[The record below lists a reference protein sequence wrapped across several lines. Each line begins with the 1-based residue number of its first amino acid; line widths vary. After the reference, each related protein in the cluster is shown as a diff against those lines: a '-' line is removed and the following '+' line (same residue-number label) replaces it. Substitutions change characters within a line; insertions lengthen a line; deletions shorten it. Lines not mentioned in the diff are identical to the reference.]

1 MKKDIVTFFTDIIN
15 QAGSYDIAR
24 AEFFRIIADDDELQ
38 QQYREW
44 CDENGFSERKVFD
57 EFIDKRIDSHD
68 SVWSSLN
75 DYDE

>member
-44 CDENGFSERKVFD
+44 CDENGFSERKGFD
-57 EFIDKRIDSHD
+57 EFIDQRIDSHD

>member
-1 MKKDIVTFFTDIIN
+1 MKKDIVTFFTDIID

-24 AEFFRIIADDDELQ
+24 AEFFRIIADDEELQ

-44 CDENGFSERKVFD
+44 CDENGFSERKGFD
-57 EFIDKRIDSHD
+57 EFIDQRIDSHD
-68 SVWSSLN
+68 TVWSSLN

>member
-44 CDENGFSERKVFD
+44 CEENGFSERKGFD
-57 EFIDKRIDSHD
+57 EFIDQRIDSHD
-68 SVWSSLN
+68 SIWSSLN

>member
-1 MKKDIVTFFTDIIN
+1 MNKDIVSFFTDIID

-24 AEFFRIIADDDELQ
+24 AEFFRIIADDEELQ

-44 CDENGFSERKVFD
+44 CDENGFSERKGFD
-57 EFIDKRIDSHD
+57 EFIDQRIDSHD

>member
-24 AEFFRIIADDDELQ
+24 AEFFRIIADDEEIQ

-44 CDENGFSERKVFD
+44 CDENGFSERKGFD
-57 EFIDKRIDSHD
+57 EFIDQRIDSHD
-68 SVWSSLN
+68 SVWS
-75 DYDE
+75 

>member
-44 CDENGFSERKVFD
+44 CDENGYSERKGFD
-57 EFIDKRIDSHD
+57 EFIDQRIDSHD

>member
-24 AEFFRIIADDDELQ
+24 AEFFRIIADDEELL

-44 CDENGFSERKVFD
+44 CDENGFSERKGFD
-57 EFIDKRIDSHD
+57 EFIDQHIDSHD

-75 DYDE
+75 DFDE

>member
-44 CDENGFSERKVFD
+44 CDENGFSERKGFN
-57 EFIDKRIDSHD
+57 EFIDQRIDSHE

>member
-24 AEFFRIIADDDELQ
+24 AEFFRIIADDEEIQ

-44 CDENGFSERKVFD
+44 CDENGFSERKGFD
-57 EFIDKRIDSHD
+57 EFIDQRIDSHD